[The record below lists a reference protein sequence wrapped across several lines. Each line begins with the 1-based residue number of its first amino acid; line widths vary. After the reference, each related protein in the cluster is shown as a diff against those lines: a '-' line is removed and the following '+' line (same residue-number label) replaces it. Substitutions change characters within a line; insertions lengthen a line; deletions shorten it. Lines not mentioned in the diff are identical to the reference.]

1 MACLIGG
8 ASLRRKKTSRRV
20 VETGIFG
27 GTRALRPLAV
37 SLLSRTIS
45 ICLGA
50 LTAASAQSAHGRRD
64 PGGGGGGRRDCGVR
78 HLRDKSATRGSG
90 TFAAVWL
97 APAWQHRRGKMDLQ
111 LHHLEKSECR
121 GKFKSKKRLS
131 EHVGNA
137 ESGTLSRLAY
147 ILHTCA
153 AEAGGSPCGRE
164 QPQSKERP
172 GWSKVQRENGKTT
185 PSRKQQLVEAATRP
199 RTAAVDPLSR
209 FYSEPS
215 LQERFRAA
223 HAKESRRTITLSY
236 MGPRSEAGR
245 PVHRK
250 IEAVER
256 IFVCVVRQCF
266 LAA

>member
-64 PGGGGGGRRDCGVR
+64 PGGGGGGGRRDCGVR

-97 APAWQHRRGKMDLQ
+97 APAWQHQRGKMGLQ

-137 ESGTLSRLAY
+137 ES
-147 ILHTCA
+147 